1 MGLQGFE
8 QRLERLVEGVFA
20 KAFRSGLKPVEIGRR
35 LTRDMDLHRTL
46 GVNGPLAP
54 NHFSIALAPA
64 DSEQFET
71 FSEVLTRELAESV
84 RDHARAEGYGFVGP
98 VHVELHVDD
107 SLTQGQF
114 LVASGFQEA
123 PGGAAVGSI
132 FLDDGRRIEIGEAPL
147 AIGRMPEC
155 DLNLS
160 DANVSRKHA
169 EIRRQGTGFVVVDL
183 GSTNGTLL
191 LQPGLP
197 PEDLK
202 AGVPVQL
209 IPGALLDL
217 GDGVTIRV
225 VTP

>member
-20 KAFRSGLKPVEIGRR
+20 KTFRSGLKPVEIGRR
-35 LTRDMDLHRTL
+35 VTRDMDLNRTL

-84 RDHARAEGYGFVGP
+84 RDHARTEGYGFVGP
-98 VHVELHVDD
+98 VHVELYVDP

-132 FLDDGRRIEIGEAPL
+132 FLEDGRRVEIGETPL
-147 AIGRMPEC
+147 VVGRMPEC
-155 DLNLS
+155 DVALS
-160 DANVSRKHA
+160 DPNVSRRHA
-169 EIRRQGTGFVVVDL
+169 EVRRQGTGFVVVDL
-183 GSTNGTLL
+183 GSTNGTRVNGAQIKERLL
-191 LQPGLP
+191 NNGD
-197 PEDLK
+197 EIT
-202 AGVPVQL
+202 V
-209 IPGALLDL
+209 GATKL
-217 GDGVTIRV
+217 RFEAS
-225 VTP
+225 

>member
-20 KAFRSGLKPVEIGRR
+20 KTFRSGLKPVEIGRR
-35 LTRDMDLHRTL
+35 VTRDMDLNRTL

-84 RDHARAEGYGFVGP
+84 RDHARTEGYGFVGP
-98 VHVELHVDD
+98 VHVELHVDP

-132 FLDDGRRIEIGEAPL
+132 FLEDGRRIEIGETPL
-147 AIGRMPEC
+147 VVGRMPEC
-155 DLNLS
+155 DVALS
-160 DANVSRKHA
+160 DPNVSRRHA
-169 EIRRQGTGFVVVDL
+169 EVRRQGTGFVVVDL
-183 GSTNGTLL
+183 GSTNGTRVNGAQVKERLL
-191 LQPGLP
+191 NNGD
-197 PEDLK
+197 EIT
-202 AGVPVQL
+202 V
-209 IPGALLDL
+209 GATKL
-217 GDGVTIRV
+217 RFEAS
-225 VTP
+225 

>member
-20 KAFRSGLKPVEIGRR
+20 KTFRSGLKPVEIGRR
-35 LTRDMDLHRTL
+35 VTRDMDLNRTL

-84 RDHARAEGYGFVGP
+84 RDHARTEGYGFVGP
-98 VHVELHVDD
+98 VHVELHVDP

-132 FLDDGRRIEIGEAPL
+132 FLEDGRRIEIGETPL
-147 AIGRMPEC
+147 VVGRMPEC
-155 DLNLS
+155 DVALS
-160 DANVSRKHA
+160 DPNVSRRHA
-169 EIRRQGTGFVVVDL
+169 EVRRQGTGFVVVDL
-183 GSTNGTLL
+183 GSTNGTRVNGAQIKERLL
-191 LQPGLP
+191 NNGD
-197 PEDLK
+197 EIT
-202 AGVPVQL
+202 V
-209 IPGALLDL
+209 GATKL
-217 GDGVTIRV
+217 RFEAS
-225 VTP
+225 

>member
-20 KAFRSGLKPVEIGRR
+20 KTFRSGLKPVEIGRR
-35 LTRDMDLHRTL
+35 VTRDMDLNRTL

-84 RDHARAEGYGFVGP
+84 RDHARTEGYGFVGP
-98 VHVELHVDD
+98 VHVELHVDP

-132 FLDDGRRIEIGEAPL
+132 FLEDGRRVEIGETPL
-147 AIGRMPEC
+147 VVGRMPEC
-155 DLNLS
+155 DVALS
-160 DANVSRKHA
+160 DPNVSRRHA
-169 EIRRQGTGFVVVDL
+169 EVRRQGTGFVVVDL
-183 GSTNGTLL
+183 GSTNGTRVNGAQVKERLL
-191 LQPGLP
+191 NNAD
-197 PEDLK
+197 EIT
-202 AGVPVQL
+202 V
-209 IPGALLDL
+209 GATKL
-217 GDGVTIRV
+217 RFEAS
-225 VTP
+225 

>member
-20 KAFRSGLKPVEIGRR
+20 KTFRSGLKPVEIGRR
-35 LTRDMDLHRTL
+35 VTRDMDLNRTL

-71 FSEVLTRELAESV
+71 FAEVLTRELAESV
-84 RDHARAEGYGFVGP
+84 RDHARTEGYGFVGP
-98 VHVELHVDD
+98 VHVELHVDP

-132 FLDDGRRIEIGEAPL
+132 FLEDGRRVEIGETPL
-147 AIGRMPEC
+147 VVGRMPEC
-155 DLNLS
+155 DVALS
-160 DANVSRKHA
+160 DPNVSRRHA
-169 EIRRQGTGFVVVDL
+169 EVRRQGTGFVVVDL
-183 GSTNGTLL
+183 GSTNGTRVNGAQVKERLL
-191 LQPGLP
+191 SNGD
-197 PEDLK
+197 EIT
-202 AGVPVQL
+202 V
-209 IPGALLDL
+209 GATKL
-217 GDGVTIRV
+217 RFEAS
-225 VTP
+225 

>member
-20 KAFRSGLKPVEIGRR
+20 KTFRSGLKPVEIGRR
-35 LTRDMDLHRTL
+35 VTRDMDLNRTL

-84 RDHARAEGYGFVGP
+84 RDHARTEGYGFVGP
-98 VHVELHVDD
+98 VHVELHVDP

-132 FLDDGRRIEIGEAPL
+132 FLEDGRRVEIGETPL
-147 AIGRMPEC
+147 VVGRMPEC
-155 DLNLS
+155 DVALS
-160 DANVSRKHA
+160 DANVSRRHA
-169 EIRRQGTGFVVVDL
+169 EVRRQGNGFVVVDL
-183 GSTNGTLL
+183 GSTNGTRVNGAQVKERLL
-191 LQPGLP
+191 NNGD
-197 PEDLK
+197 EIT
-202 AGVPVQL
+202 V
-209 IPGALLDL
+209 GATKL
-217 GDGVTIRV
+217 RFEAS
-225 VTP
+225 

>member
-20 KAFRSGLKPVEIGRR
+20 KTFRSGLKPVEIGRR
-35 LTRDMDLHRTL
+35 VTRDMDLNRTL

-84 RDHARAEGYGFVGP
+84 RDHARTEGYGFVGP
-98 VHVELHVDD
+98 VHVELHVDP
-107 SLTQGQF
+107 SLSQGQF

-132 FLDDGRRIEIGEAPL
+132 FLEDGRRIEIGETPL
-147 AIGRMPEC
+147 VVGRLPEC
-155 DLNLS
+155 DVAQS
-160 DANVSRKHA
+160 DPNVSRRHA
-169 EIRRQGTGFVVVDL
+169 EVRRQGTGFVVVDL
-183 GSTNGTLL
+183 GSTNGTRVNGAQVKERLL
-191 LQPGLP
+191 NNGD
-197 PEDLK
+197 EIT
-202 AGVPVQL
+202 V
-209 IPGALLDL
+209 GATKL
-217 GDGVTIRV
+217 RFEAS
-225 VTP
+225 

>member
-20 KAFRSGLKPVEIGRR
+20 KTFRSGLKPVEIGRR
-35 LTRDMDLHRTL
+35 VTRDMDLNRTL

-71 FSEVLTRELAESV
+71 FAEVLTRELAESV
-84 RDHARAEGYGFVGP
+84 RDHARTEGYGFVGP
-98 VHVELHVDD
+98 VHVELHVDP

-132 FLDDGRRIEIGEAPL
+132 FLEDGRRVEIGETPL
-147 AIGRMPEC
+147 VVGRMPEC
-155 DLNLS
+155 DVALS
-160 DANVSRKHA
+160 DPNVSRRHA
-169 EIRRQGTGFVVVDL
+169 EVRRQGTGFVVVDL
-183 GSTNGTLL
+183 GSTNGTRVNGAQVKERLL
-191 LQPGLP
+191 NNGD
-197 PEDLK
+197 EIT
-202 AGVPVQL
+202 V
-209 IPGALLDL
+209 GATKL
-217 GDGVTIRV
+217 RFEAS
-225 VTP
+225 

>member
-20 KAFRSGLKPVEIGRR
+20 KTFRSGLKPVEIGRR
-35 LTRDMDLHRTL
+35 VTRDMDLNRTL

-54 NHFSIALAPA
+54 NHFSIALAAA

-84 RDHARAEGYGFVGP
+84 RDHARTEGYGFVGP
-98 VHVELHVDD
+98 VHVELHVDP

-132 FLDDGRRIEIGEAPL
+132 FLEDGRRVEIGETPL
-147 AIGRMPEC
+147 VVGRMPEC
-155 DLNLS
+155 DVALS
-160 DANVSRKHA
+160 DPNVSRRHA
-169 EIRRQGTGFVVVDL
+169 EVRRQGTGFVVVDL
-183 GSTNGTLL
+183 GSTNGTRVNGAQIKERLL
-191 LQPGLP
+191 NNGD
-197 PEDLK
+197 EIT
-202 AGVPVQL
+202 V
-209 IPGALLDL
+209 GATKL
-217 GDGVTIRV
+217 RFEAS
-225 VTP
+225 